1 MESASS
7 STEFIPSGK
16 KPASPLVDIS
26 LEWFYRFAASGYIPR
41 RWVGPD
47 YSALTEMT
55 KVDGKL
61 TVEIVSHCW
70 NYANILTY
78 QLGSLVLFPPREI
91 NVIMTVFFTPE
102 DKETREVLEYYG
114 QKNITGVTWNWCA
127 LPRPYLF
134 RRAYGRNLA
143 AKNTRADW
151 IFFTDCDVLFREQSL
166 DLLGKQL
173 RDREDLLVYP
183 RYHMVSEL
191 LSNDDPL
198 FEDYKT
204 RGMLSDI
211 EPQRF
216 YREERNRAVGAF
228 QIVRGDA
235 ARLGG
240 YCDSVR
246 YYHRPVKRWRK
257 TYEDRTF
264 RWLLGTQGTMLEIPG
279 FYRIRHTHKG
289 RKGKKV
295 GVNAFI

>member
-1 MESASS
+1 MEPS
-7 STEFIPSGK
+7 STPPRFIPEEK
-16 KPASPLVDIS
+16 KPVSPIADKV
-26 LEWFYRFAASGYIPR
+26 LEWFYRFAASGYLPR
-41 RWVGPD
+41 RWMGPD
-47 YSALTEMT
+47 FSSLTKMA

-61 TVEIVSHCW
+61 TIEIVSHCW

-91 NVIMTVFFTPE
+91 NVIMTVFFTMG

-114 QKNITGVTWNWCA
+114 LKSIPGISWNWQE
-127 LPRPYLF
+127 LTKPYLF

-143 AKNTRADW
+143 AKSTRADW
-151 IFFTDCDVLFREQSL
+151 IFFTDCDVLFREKSL

-173 RDREDLLVYP
+173 RERDDLLVYP

-204 RGMLSDI
+204 GGMLRDI
-211 EPQRF
+211 DPLRF
-216 YREERNRAVGAF
+216 HREERNRAVGAF

-240 YCDSVR
+240 YCDSIS

-264 RWLLGTQGTMLEIPG
+264 RWLLGTQGTMLDIPG
-279 FYRIRHTHKG
+279 FYRIRHAHKG

-295 GVNAFI
+295 GVNSSI

>member
-1 MESASS
+1 MEPTSS
-7 STEFIPSGK
+7 SAEFMPSDK
-16 KPASPLVDIS
+16 KPVSPVADKA
-26 LEWFYRFAASGYIPR
+26 LEWFYRLAASGYIPR
-41 RWVGPD
+41 RWFGPD
-47 YSALTEMT
+47 FSSLKGLTE
-55 KVDGKL
+55 VDGKL
-61 TVEIVSHCW
+61 TLEIVSHCW
-70 NYANILTY
+70 NYANIITY

-102 DKETREVLEYYG
+102 DRETREVLEYYG
-114 QKNITGVTWNWCA
+114 QKNIPGVTWNWRA
-127 LPRPYLF
+127 LPGPYLL

-151 IFFTDCDVLFREQSL
+151 IFFTDCDVLFREKSL

-204 RGMLSDI
+204 RGMLRDI
-211 EPQRF
+211 EPHRF

-295 GVNAFI
+295 GVNP